1 MKQRQIK
8 APDMPLA
15 VLKVPSPPKPD
26 NESPHDS
33 SQEVEV
39 SPPKPDNEPTHD
51 SSQED
56 EAESPHLVEKAVEQP
71 ASRQE
76 ENGEDH
82 GDWMMI
88 PLSRLKIHPFNSRT
102 QRTQERIEEVRDML
116 EAEHKQREPITVV
129 PGRSTEDAG
138 SYYILSGQ
146 TRYHAAN
153 LAGWAELKS
162 QVNYEIDPDDHLA
175 FFAASIEHNTSRP
188 ETDWDLAVKVR
199 ALIEE
204 GTDSV
209 LIQKAVRRDARGLRR
224 LTAMTDLP
232 DPVLA
237 VVRENPTKLTATVC
251 EVLKANIPE
260 LGEEGVTSVAKEA
273 VLKDLSRRELED
285 CIELAIRQKNK
296 VSGVAKRA
304 TRQFMLPVVIGS
316 NKKAGEFK
324 VMQSRNEGN
333 RLISLTADL
342 PDKLVETFKADIEAA
357 IARLAGKHNET

>member
-15 VLKVPSPPKPD
+15 ALKGPALPKPAIH
-26 NESPHDS
+26 PPQDS
-33 SQEVEV
+33 LQEVEAA
-39 SPPKPDNEPTHD
+39 PL
-51 SSQED
+51 
-56 EAESPHLVEKAVEQP
+56 HLVEKAVEQP
-71 ASRQE
+71 ATFQE
-76 ENGEDH
+76 AAGGDH

-129 PGRSTEDAG
+129 PGRSMEDLG

-162 QVNYEIDPDDHLA
+162 QVNHEIDPDDHLA

-204 GTDSV
+204 DTDSV

-224 LTAMTDLP
+224 LAAMTDLP

-237 VVRENPTKLTATVC
+237 VVREHPAKLTSTVC
-251 EVLKANIPE
+251 ELLKANIPE
-260 LGEEGVTSVAKEA
+260 LGEDGIASLAKEA
-273 VLKDLSRRELED
+273 VVKELSRRELED
-285 CIELAIRQKNK
+285 HIALAIRQKNRVGG
-296 VSGVAKRA
+296 VSKRA
-304 TRQFMLPVVIGS
+304 TRQFMLPVVVGS

-342 PDKLVETFKADIEAA
+342 PDKLVEAFKADIEAA
-357 IARLAGKHNET
+357 IAKLADKHNES